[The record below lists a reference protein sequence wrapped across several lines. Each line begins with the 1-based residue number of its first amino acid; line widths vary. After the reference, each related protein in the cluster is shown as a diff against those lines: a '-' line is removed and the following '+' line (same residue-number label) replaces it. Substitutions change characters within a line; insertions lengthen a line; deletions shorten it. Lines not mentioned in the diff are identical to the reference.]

1 MLGRAV
7 AILIVPVVLIQVVV
21 GVVLVERLFQ
31 NVSEQMSGV
40 AVLEMNLLLDKMAED
55 APDLSKVASALLIEV
70 ERDVEPVFGGDKRR
84 FRDISGITVIEVL
97 RAALPNVVQVDLA
110 RDGSFAF
117 VTVDRGEEL
126 VTFRVL
132 RQHLSAPN
140 PHQLLVIVMLA
151 SILITGLSILFLRNQ
166 VKPIRRLAQAAEAF
180 GKGESLELRPRG
192 ASEVRAAGRAFLAMR
207 SRIERQIE
215 QRTLMLSGVSHDL
228 RTPLTR
234 LKLSLSLMEQDDEV
248 DMMQRDLDDMAE
260 ILDEF
265 LAFSRGDG
273 GEPAEPVFPK
283 QVAKQLVRNYRRNG
297 AVVALEFAGNTQDD
311 APVKMRKQAVQRA
324 LGNLLG
330 NAQKYGNQ
338 TCLTLYLG
346 GGFIEFIVED
356 DGPGIAKDL
365 RETAL
370 KPFSRLDSARN
381 QDQGSGV
388 GLGLAIAADI
398 ARSHGGG
405 ISLGHSADLGGLKVS
420 FRIPR

>member
-31 NVSEQMSGV
+31 NVSGQMSGV
-40 AVLEMNLLLDKMAED
+40 AALELNLLLDKMAVD
-55 APDLSKVASALLIEV
+55 APDVPEVASALLIEV
-70 ERDVEPVFGGDKRR
+70 ERDVAPVAGGDRRR
-84 FRDISGITVIEVL
+84 FRDISGITVIAVL
-97 RAALPNVVQVDLA
+97 RAAVPDVVQVDLA

-117 VTVDRGEEL
+117 VTVDRGDER

-140 PHQLLVIVMLA
+140 PHQLLVIMMLA

-166 VKPIRRLAQAAEAF
+166 VKPIRRLAEAAEAF

-192 ASEVRAAGRAFLAMR
+192 ASEVRAAGHAFLAMR

-234 LKLSLSLMEQDDEV
+234 LKLSLSLMVQDDEV
-248 DMMQRDLDDMAE
+248 AMMQRDLDDMAE

-273 GEPAEPVFPK
+273 GEEVEPVSPK

-297 AVVALEFAGNTQDD
+297 AEVALEFAGNTQDD
-311 APVKMRKQAVQRA
+311 TPVKMRRQAVQRA

-330 NAQKYGNQ
+330 NAQKYGDQ
-338 TCLTLYLG
+338 TRLTLYLG

-356 DGPGIAKDL
+356 NGPGIARDL

-381 QDQGSGV
+381 QDRGSGV

-405 ISLGHSADLGGLKVS
+405 ISLGQSADLGGLKVI

>member
-31 NVSEQMSGV
+31 NVSGQMSGV
-40 AVLEMNLLLDKMAED
+40 AALELNLLLDKMAVD
-55 APDLSKVASALLIEV
+55 APDLPEVASALLIKV
-70 ERDVEPVFGGDKRR
+70 ERDVAPVTGGDRRR
-84 FRDISGITVIEVL
+84 FRDISGITVIAVL
-97 RAALPNVVQVDLA
+97 RAAVPDVVQVDLA

-117 VTVDRGEEL
+117 VTVDRGDER

-140 PHQLLVIVMLA
+140 PHQLLVIMMLA

-166 VKPIRRLAQAAEAF
+166 VKPIRRLAEAAEAF

-192 ASEVRAAGRAFLAMR
+192 ASEVRAAGHAFLAMR

-234 LKLSLSLMEQDDEV
+234 LKLSLSLMEQDGEV
-248 DMMQRDLDDMAE
+248 DLMQRDLDDMAE

-265 LAFSRGDG
+265 LAFVRGDG
-273 GEPAEPVFPK
+273 GEEVEPVSPK

-297 AVVALEFAGNTQDD
+297 AEVALEFAGNTQDD
-311 APVKMRKQAVQRA
+311 TLVKMRKQAVQRA

-330 NAQKYGNQ
+330 NAQKYGDQ
-338 TCLTLYLG
+338 TRLTLYLG

-356 DGPGIAKDL
+356 NGPGIARDL

-381 QDQGSGV
+381 QDRGSGV

-405 ISLGHSADLGGLKVS
+405 ISLGQSADFGGLKVS